1 MRMVTEQGIRRPG
14 LARATLLNLSG
25 LLLPVLVQIVTV
37 PVYIRVI
44 GPGRY
49 GVMALVWLLLGY
61 FGLFD
66 LGFGRAL
73 ASRIAMLRDAPPAQR
88 ARLFWTGTSLS
99 VATGAG
105 GAMLLYAS
113 ASWLFR
119 DVFTV
124 PAGLGSEIRAS
135 LPLIALALPLVTAI
149 SALSGALQGRE
160 AFGPLNLSQMTGNVL
175 YQLVPL
181 GVAVAISPSLPGLVV
196 AALAGRLVTAG
207 MLAAFCRTRVPAR
220 GMPVFSISEIPSLLS
235 FGGWVTVTGVIS
247 PLLTVLDRFV
257 IGAIGGMAAVTAYT
271 IPFNLVMRLAA
282 LPGSFQNAL
291 FPRFAA
297 SDAGEARALQ
307 ARAVNIMAAA
317 VTPMLVV
324 GMLATKPFLAC
335 WIGQNL
341 AASAAPVGQI
351 LIVGLWANAMAFIPF
366 GFLQSRSRP
375 DLPAKFHA
383 AELLVY
389 LPMLFVLTSRDGVAG
404 AAAAWDL
411 RALADAAL
419 LFAAVRLMPAL
430 LSTWFGFLLIL
441 SAYVWAAAGVTF
453 WALYWVVGA
462 GLAGVSTLWAAA
474 ILPDDLRR
482 RLRLLVAWGLPAPVP
497 S

>member
-1 MRMVTEQGIRRPG
+1 
-14 LARATLLNLSG
+14 
-25 LLLPVLVQIVTV
+25 
-37 PVYIRVI
+37 
-44 GPGRY
+44 
-49 GVMALVWLLLGY
+49 
-61 FGLFD
+61 
-66 LGFGRAL
+66 
-73 ASRIAMLRDAPPAQR
+73 
-88 ARLFWTGTSLS
+88 
-99 VATGAG
+99 
-105 GAMLLYAS
+105 
-113 ASWLFR
+113 
-119 DVFTV
+119 V
-124 PAGLGSEIRAS
+124 PAGLGSEIRSS

-196 AALAGRLVTAG
+196 AALAGRLVTAV

-297 SDAGEARALQ
+297 SDAG
-307 ARAVNIMAAA
+307 A

-341 AASAAPVGQI
+341 AAAAAPVGQI

-389 LPMLFVLTSRDGVAG
+389 LPLLFVLTSRDGVAG

-453 WALYWVVGA
+453 WALYWGVGA

-482 RLRLLVAWGLPAPVP
+482 RLRLLVGWGLPAPVP